1 MNLKNAQTKKTIFYA
16 ITFVLI
22 CVLVFFSAYYFSI
35 KRALHN
41 YEKTVLLQ
49 ISYINKTNDST
60 SKFTKGQTI
69 DTFKVIN
76 ELPSTIDSLKSYKN
90 SIENAL
96 IFEKYKNDNNH
107 LIQGLNNNIDLY
119 EQILL
124 ACKSPENPNLKNILT
139 QVQKYKDNCMNDY
152 SLVYIKNSEI
162 TLSNDC
168 LDFINNSIFFIEKQV
183 RNNLNKAIYNTE
195 NKDFFKTFDE
205 IIESFNIINKDFSH
219 NIPKTKEDTALYDEL
234 ITSINNVQTSLKGL
248 KSTLSNIKV
257 PKQHANTYNSFM
269 QILEDY
275 NVYVQDIKYT
285 IKTEQLAPLQE
296 NTNATISKLYESSNK
311 KFDQFKIDYSKFL
324 EEYSQLKNCDF

>member
-119 EQILL
+119 EQILS